1 VQSLAIFAH
10 SLATATGGKTWIFA
24 GIALAA
30 CILGIE
36 IACIVILIRKMISA
50 SRIRR
55 AEEDEGDWGGSAYA
69 AALLLPAITFSAETV
84 LAALVLLCA
93 LASLVLAVLVVVFRS
108 LGYDFVSAELLKAQR
123 EKLAAERA
131 NAPQPMPEEPTPVV
145 EKAETVE
152 EEPDALSVFDD
163 VPATV
168 EAEQEAADTD
178 EQDEPVPEAAEETV
192 AETEDTP
199 VEDFFAEDAE
209 TVEETVAQVSD
220 DPIEALAAR
229 MASAAQSAP
238 SNQPT
243 RIVQIEKQYTETV
256 KEVAAPAAQTSNDTT
271 ATDRLIEKLTDL
283 IDKMDRKT
291 EEAAA
296 AAVANE
302 ESVAVAAAVSLPA
315 DEDEDEDD
323 LVDPEEDS
331 ASARDEDGE
340 DGDEESDGDDRF
352 TGNERIIGFDEAT
365 GCYIIARYRKSFE
378 AKLIQSRPNIKQY
391 YSELK
396 NALLAYKGTKSR
408 ISWTADSFHNGRT
421 SIAKINVKTRILEI
435 YLALDPASLEGTVYR
450 GRDVGK
456 LKKYADTP
464 FQYKVR
470 TPRKFKW
477 AMELVQRVCEE
488 QGLTPIDVE
497 KVDYE
502 AAYPFEDT
510 DSLVSRGLIKEYIRE
525 EKPASTFELD
535 ENHVP
540 VLPDEDETV
549 IPANAN
555 ILWEFDNEEL
565 SKKEPEP
572 TVEPLEE
579 SEQQPEQDPEPEVAS
594 APIAEPVAEEPAV
607 LRETTKVTQVRYT
620 EQYFGDSDTPVTY
633 KEFFTGDGPL
643 TDESIFAVASETV
656 EETAEVAEE
665 VADEEA
671 AYESVEESEETYEE
685 TELSEDY
692 RENEETEEEY
702 TEESDESGDE
712 EDLDWEIPAGLT
724 LETDE
729 TTEALYDEE
738 YTEESYEGEEEYTE
752 EAYEGEE
759 EYTEEAYE
767 GEEEY
772 AEEAYEGEKEYAEEA
787 YEGEEEYT
795 EESYEGEEEYTEEA
809 YEGEEEY
816 TEEAYEGEE
825 EYAEEAYEG
834 EEEYAE
840 EAYEGEEEYEE
851 IPVEDEPTA
860 RINVNPDVAL
870 VGVSVLEE
878 NFEAGEEIDL
888 AALKAR
894 GLVLPS
900 AKSLKIYVGGT
911 LTKAFTVVADQFTME
926 AIFAIS
932 AAGGEPQMIRK

>member
-1 VQSLAIFAH
+1 MQSLAIFAQ
-10 SLATATGGKTWIFA
+10 SLATATSGKTWIFA

-36 IACIVILIRKMISA
+36 IACIVILIRKMLA
-50 SRIRR
+50 AKRIRR

-93 LASLVLAVLVVVFRS
+93 LAALLLVALVIVFRS

-123 EKLAAERA
+123 EKQAKERA
-131 NAPQPMPEEPTPVV
+131 SIAEPMPEEPIPAP
-145 EKAETVE
+145 EKPKD
-152 EEPDALSVFDD
+152 EPDALAVFDAAPVEIAAETTD
-163 VPATV
+163 EETETV
-168 EAEQEAADTD
+168 EA
-178 EQDEPVPEAAEETV
+178 
-192 AETEDTP
+192 
-199 VEDFFAEDAE
+199 VEE
-209 TVEETVAQVSD
+209 TVEETVAELAEETDGDGVEEPVEDLFAEETENAEESSELAAEVPD

-229 MASAAQSAP
+229 MAPMSQTATG
-238 SNQPT
+238 NQPT

-256 KEVAAPAAQTSNDTT
+256 KEVAAPAAQTSGDT

-291 EEAAA
+291 EDAAA

-302 ESVAVAAAVSLPA
+302 ESVAVSAAVALSV

-323 LVDPEEDS
+323 LVENEDE
-331 ASARDEDGE
+331 AAPDRDENDEDGDDDGE
-340 DGDEESDGDDRF
+340 DGDRF

-365 GCYIIARYRKSFE
+365 GCYIVARYRKSFE

-396 NALLAYKGTKSR
+396 NALLSYKGTKSR

-488 QGLTPIDVE
+488 QGLTPIDLE

-510 DSLVSRGLIKEYIRE
+510 DSLVARGLIKEYIRE

-555 ILWEFDNEEL
+555 IFWEFDNEEL

-572 TVEPLEE
+572 IAEPAEE
-579 SEQQPEQDPEPEVAS
+579 PASEPEPEVT
-594 APIAEPVAEEPAV
+594 PDPVAEPVADEPTV

-633 KEFFTGDGPL
+633 KEYFTGDGPL
-643 TDESIFAVASETV
+643 SDEAIFAVASEEAEETT
-656 EETAEVAEE
+656 EAETAEVDAEE
-665 VADEEA
+665 TVCEADEQ
-671 AYESVEESEETYEE
+671 SDETYEE
-685 TELSEDY
+685 SYEESNEEEADLSEEYQED
-692 RENEETEEEY
+692 EEETEKY
-702 TEESDESGDE
+702 ESDESSAE
-712 EDLDWEIPAGLT
+712 EDDLDWGIPAGLT
-724 LETDE
+724 LEADE
-729 TTEALYDEE
+729 TAADLYEEE
-738 YTEESYEGEEEYTE
+738 YSEEAYEGEEEYSEETYEGEEEYTE

-772 AEEAYEGEKEYAEEA
+772 TEET
-787 YEGEEEYT
+787 YEGEEEY
-795 EESYEGEEEYTEEA
+795 S
-809 YEGEEEY
+809 
-816 TEEAYEGEE
+816 
-825 EYAEEAYEG
+825 
-834 EEEYAE
+834 
-840 EAYEGEEEYEE
+840 EEYEE
-851 IPVEDEPTA
+851 VPVEEEPTA

-870 VGVSVLEE
+870 VGVGVLEE

-888 AALKAR
+888 ATLKAR